1 MKVIEGTNKNF
12 DKEVLK
18 SDIPVLVDFN
28 ATWCGPCR
36 MLKPVLEELSEQT
49 NDYKIVSVDV
59 DDEQQ
64 LAKEYGILSI
74 PCLIVFKDGKELKRN
89 VGFIPKD
96 NIQDM
101 MEEIK

>member
-1 MKVIEGTNKNF
+1 MKIIEVTKKEF

-36 MLKPVLEELSEQT
+36 MLKPVLEELSEERT
-49 NDYKIVSVDV
+49 DYKIVSIDV
-59 DDEQQ
+59 DDNQE
-64 LAKEYGILSI
+64 LAKEYGVLSI
-74 PCLIVFKDGKELKRN
+74 PCLVVFKGGKEIKRN

-96 NIQDM
+96 GIQDI